1 MIKPTPQMTPEFAMK
16 MRYKAVD
23 AIKSMTPNNPNRRG
37 FIQVLAEDERV
48 KDIAQA
54 LEVNSST
61 VYRAINEPDN
71 FFLDLKSKPYQTRER
86 VS

>member
-37 FIQVLAEDERV
+37 FIQILAEDERV
-48 KDIAQA
+48 KDVAGFR
-54 LEVNSST
+54 S
-61 VYRAINEPDN
+61 EP
-71 FFLDLKSKPYQTRER
+71 LHRLPTHQWAR
-86 VS
+86 